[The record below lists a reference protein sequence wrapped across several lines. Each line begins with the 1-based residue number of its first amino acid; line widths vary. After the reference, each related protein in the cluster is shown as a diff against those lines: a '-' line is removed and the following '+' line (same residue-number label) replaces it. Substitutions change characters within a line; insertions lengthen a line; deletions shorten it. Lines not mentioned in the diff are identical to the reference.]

1 VSPDPDCV
9 GYPKSTP
16 YVQQALAQFP
26 RLLSSGDREPLSLSY
41 GCFDRSF
48 WAWKFTDFAG
58 ARFQEAA
65 YALAHCYCTPS
76 FRELSGHR
84 KILEWAR
91 ASMAFWRTL
100 QRADGSFDEAYPFEH
115 SLAATAFTGFYVGE
129 AYQLLSGELSANERS
144 ACRTTFARAGDW
156 LVRNDEFHGV
166 LSNHLAAAAAAL
178 IVVERVTEDH
188 RYGKRAQHFV
198 QRIYEH
204 QSSEGWYEEY
214 GGADPGY
221 QSHGTF
227 YLARIWQL
235 TRDRVLLESLS
246 RSVAFLKYFIHPNGT
261 LGGEYGSRN
270 TEFFFPAGFEILA
283 SALPEAAAIA
293 AFMRP
298 AIAQSSVAGLP
309 MMDRYNLLPMLNNYL
324 FADAANRAAEAPE
337 EPAQPLP
344 CEQDGEWY
352 FPDAGLLVRSTA
364 SYCAVIGLSKGGVI
378 KIYNRRRRSLVASDC
393 GYWVKLPNGRKAS
406 NQSLARP
413 PLASVS
419 GNSVEIKANFVQINQ
434 RVMSPWLFAAFRVFS
449 LTVGRS
455 QSAAYWVKNI
465 LAYILVR
472 RRSPV
477 HLTLQRIIV
486 FGPNQVSISDILSNP
501 TSLRVSAIWPGDK
514 FATIHMGSARYFQ
527 YEELSA
533 PALDPIPDA
542 ASQLTTTGVLQR
554 SKTWTVA

>member
-1 VSPDPDCV
+1 VSHPDCV
-9 GYPKSTP
+9 AYPKSAP

-65 YALAHCYCTPS
+65 YALAHCYCTPG
-76 FRELSGHR
+76 FGELSGHR
-84 KILEWAR
+84 KILEWTR

-156 LVRNDEFHGV
+156 LIRNDEFHGV

-188 RYGKRAQHFV
+188 RYGERAQHFV

-246 RSVAFLKYFIHPNGT
+246 RSVAFLKHFIHPNGT

-309 MMDRYNLLPMLNNYL
+309 MMDRYNLLPTLNNYL

-364 SYCAVIGLSKGGVI
+364 SYWAVIGLSKGGVI
-378 KIYNRRRRSLVASDC
+378 KLYNRRRRSLVASDC

-413 PLASVS
+413 PQASVS

-455 QSAAYWVKNI
+455 QSAAYWIKNI

-477 HLTLQRIIV
+477 RLTLQRIIV

>member
-1 VSPDPDCV
+1 VSPDRV
-9 GYPKSTP
+9 HIVYPQRSP
-16 YVQQALAQFP
+16 YAQQVLAQFP
-26 RLLSSGDREPLSLSY
+26 RLLSSGDREPPSLTY

-65 YALAHCYCTPS
+65 YALAHCYRTPG
-76 FRELSGHR
+76 FGEFSGHR
-84 KILEWAR
+84 KIFEWTR
-91 ASMAFWRTL
+91 ASMAFWCTL

-115 SLAATAFTGFYVGE
+115 SLAATAFTGFYMGE
-129 AYQLLSGELSANERS
+129 AFQLLSDELSANERS
-144 ACRTTFARAGDW
+144 VCRTTFARAGNW

-178 IVVERVTEDH
+178 VVIERITEDH
-188 RYGKRAQHFV
+188 RYGERAQYFV
-198 QRIYEH
+198 RRIYEH

-235 TRDRVLLESLS
+235 TGDRLLLESLS

-261 LGGEYGSRN
+261 LGGEYSSRN

-283 SALPEAAAIA
+283 SALPDAAAIA

-298 AIAQSSVAGLP
+298 AIAQSSVANLT

-324 FADAANRAAEAPE
+324 FADAANRAAGAPE
-337 EPAQPLP
+337 DTSQQLP

-352 FPDAGLLVRSTA
+352 FPDAGLLVRNTA
-364 SYCAVIGLSKGGVI
+364 SYYAVIGLSKGGVV
-378 KIYNRRRRSLVASDC
+378 KIYNRRRRSLMASDC
-393 GYWVKLPNGRKAS
+393 GYWVELANESKAS
-406 NQSLARP
+406 NQGLTRP
-413 PLASVS
+413 PLASIS
-419 GNSVEIKANFVQINQ
+419 GNSVEIKANFIQVNQ
-434 RVMSPWLFAAFRVFS
+434 RVMSPWLFGAFRWFS

-455 QSAAYWVKNI
+455 QSAGYWIKNI

-472 RRSPV
+472 RRVPV
-477 HLTLQRIIV
+477 RLILQRTIA
-486 FGPNQVSISDILSNP
+486 FGPNHVSISDILSNP
-501 TSLRVSAIWPGDK
+501 TSLRVSAILPGDK
-514 FATIHMGSARYFQ
+514 FSTIHMGSARYFQ

-542 ASQLTTTGVLQR
+542 ASQLTTTGVFPR
-554 SKTWTVA
+554 FKTWTIA